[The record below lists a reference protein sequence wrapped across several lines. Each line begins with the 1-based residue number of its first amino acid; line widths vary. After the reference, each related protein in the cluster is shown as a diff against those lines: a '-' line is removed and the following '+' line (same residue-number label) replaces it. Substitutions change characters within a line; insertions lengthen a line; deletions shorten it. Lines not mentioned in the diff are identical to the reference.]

1 MGDRISQIVTWNKWK
16 VWYNVTQKTILKA
29 ETSTC
34 WQFTTRSSRIINEKT
49 SQVAAMLIIS
59 MTTTKQWE
67 KSVGQ
72 RRRFWI
78 QTKWYQNVQILGPS
92 TISDR
97 SHVAFIGH
105 LLFLV

>member
-1 MGDRISQIVTWNKWK
+1 MK
-16 VWYNVTQKTILKA
+16 
-29 ETSTC
+29 
-34 WQFTTRSSRIINEKT
+34 
-49 SQVAAMLIIS
+49 SQVVAMLIIS
-59 MTTTKQWE
+59 MLTTKQWE

-78 QTKWYQNVQILGPS
+78 QTKWYQNVQILEPS

-105 LLFLV
+105 YYSLYKSSQVYIKRAQQKIKVKVGIYQ